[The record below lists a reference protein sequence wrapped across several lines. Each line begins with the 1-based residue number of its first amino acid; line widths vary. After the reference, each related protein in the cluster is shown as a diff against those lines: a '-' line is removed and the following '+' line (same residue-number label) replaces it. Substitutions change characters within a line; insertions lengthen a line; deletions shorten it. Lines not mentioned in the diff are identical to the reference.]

1 MSVTHPLVKLVDA
14 LLQYRVSG
22 HGLPLEVIH
31 ASQIH
36 VWVELDIP
44 YLQLGI
50 LAPGISI
57 CGLTA
62 GLEDPLSAQTEGHR
76 SNLS

>member
-1 MSVTHPLVKLVDA
+1 MIVLVFLHLAPLPELEETFLEELTTGLGVDV
-14 LLQYRVSG
+14 RV
-22 HGLPLEVIH
+22 PVR
-31 ASQIH
+31 
-36 VWVELDIP
+36 VELDIP
-44 YLQLGI
+44 YLQLGT

-62 GLEDPLSAQTEGHR
+62 GLEGPLSAETEGHR